1 MPTLYYVP
9 IIHSVEDYG
18 SLGSVIKAAFSEK
31 KRMVFDNLQK
41 DILEYWQIVEKR
53 IDEAIPDVRGLVM
66 YQDSLPVGDREKI
79 LTLFGYLCKDHFK
92 SPNFQL
98 VKKLINN
105 GAALTGTEDM
115 NLVMEQLN
123 IYQCAVET
131 PSTAEHKEIFDELRV
146 RSDKITKLRDE
157 FIAKRIRDTLPK
169 SGKGIL
175 FIGRNHDVIGELE
188 KLPEKFTIVYL

>member
-79 LTLFGYLCKDHFK
+79 LTLFGHLCKDH
-92 SPNFQL
+92 P
-98 VKKLINN
+98 
-105 GAALTGTEDM
+105 
-115 NLVMEQLN
+115 
-123 IYQCAVET
+123 
-131 PSTAEHKEIFDELRV
+131 
-146 RSDKITKLRDE
+146 
-157 FIAKRIRDTLPK
+157 
-169 SGKGIL
+169 
-175 FIGRNHDVIGELE
+175 
-188 KLPEKFTIVYL
+188 

>member
-79 LTLFGYLCKDHFK
+79 LTLFRHLCKDHPG
-92 SPNFQL
+92 SPNFRL

-105 GAALTGTEDM
+105 GAVLTGTEDM
-115 NLVMEQLN
+115 NLVMKQWN
-123 IYQCAVET
+123 IYQRAVET
-131 PSTAEHKEIFDELRV
+131 PSIVEHREILDEPRV

>member
-1 MPTLYYVP
+1 MIQY
-9 IIHSVEDYG
+9 
-18 SLGSVIKAAFSEK
+18 
-31 KRMVFDNLQK
+31 DNLF
-41 DILEYWQIVEKR
+41 
-53 IDEAIPDVRGLVM
+53 
-66 YQDSLPVGDREKI
+66 
-79 LTLFGYLCKDHFK
+79 T
-92 SPNFQL
+92 L

-188 KLPEKFTIVYL
+188 KLTKKFTIVCL